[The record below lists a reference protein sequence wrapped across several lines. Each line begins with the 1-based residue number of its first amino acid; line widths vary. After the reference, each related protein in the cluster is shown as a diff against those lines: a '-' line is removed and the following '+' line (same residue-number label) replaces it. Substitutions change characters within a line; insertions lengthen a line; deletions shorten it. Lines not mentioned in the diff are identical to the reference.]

1 MLHCLSV
8 ETWSPGGINSDG
20 ALLAPRSPQSGAA
33 AAPVNGT
40 PPPRSPHSR
49 PRLSSPSLSLSSSS
63 NAFPRRLLSP
73 VLHASSPSQSSPSD
87 AVYLSPSF
95 GSGPPLATISTVS
108 TSSIPGHSSP
118 SLSFSTP
125 RLLLSPPMA
134 MQMRPN
140 SARSR
145 SRSRDADSL
154 GSPPGSPLF
163 RSIKSTSVSS
173 SPRLTGSNMNRSSH
187 SRRKSSDA
195 ESAASKAAQEE
206 NDSMVYLEGPCVYTC
221 GQCRTHLTSHDDIIS
236 KSFHGRHGRAYLFDQ
251 CVNITVG
258 PAEDRLLITGL
269 HSVCDIFC
277 KRCKA
282 MVGWTYAR
290 AYEASQKY
298 KEGKF
303 IIEKINLYME
313 ESHYDVSHPAG
324 ERGDRWRQ
332 RSMSWGSDRSMPS
345 SPGHRTSSDRQI
357 VYEYK
362 PGATSGTAYEYSPHT
377 PRSKAKFVLERTL
390 SAPPSAPPSQV
401 ATSSGGADHLPG
413 SNSHPRPPSPPNL

>member
-1 MLHCLSV
+1 MLH
-8 ETWSPGGINSDG
+8 G
-20 ALLAPRSPQSGAA
+20 
-33 AAPVNGT
+33 
-40 PPPRSPHSR
+40 SPHPGSI
-49 PRLSSPSLSLSSSS
+49 SG
-63 NAFPRRLLSP
+63 
-73 VLHASSPSQSSPSD
+73 D
-87 AVYLSPSF
+87 AGFYLSPSF
-95 GSGPPLATISTVS
+95 GIGPPLTTIST
-108 TSSIPGHSSP
+108 TSSAISGQTSP
-118 SLSFSTP
+118 LLPVSTP

-145 SRSRDADSL
+145 SRSRDTESLDSQ
-154 GSPPGSPLF
+154 PDSPLF
-163 RSIKSTSVSS
+163 HSIKGASSTFVPSS
-173 SPRLTGSNMNRSSH
+173 STFSGTNMRRSSH
-187 SRRKSSDA
+187 PRRKSSGA
-195 ESAASKAAQEE
+195 ETAASKAAREE

-290 AYEASQKY
+290 AYETSQKY

-345 SPGHRTSSDRQI
+345 SPGVSSDRSLI
-357 VYEYK
+357 YEYK
-362 PGATSGTAYEYSPHT
+362 PGATTGAAYEYSPHT
-377 PRSKAKFVLERTL
+377 PRSKSEFILERTL
-390 SAPPSAPPSQV
+390 SVPPSQ
-401 ATSSGGADHLPG
+401 APAGSLTG
-413 SNSHPRPPSPPNL
+413 SNSHRRPPSPPNL